1 MEIKKTE
8 KASLENKKLI
18 FLEIGLI
25 LALAVV
31 YVAFE
36 WKTEEQQI
44 VELEDTTQVIEVE
57 EVIATQTETPPPP
70 PSAPK
75 MPVLSDQID
84 IVDDEIVVDD
94 NMFLNLEDDANM
106 GVEIMDYVENVEEE
120 VIAKELAEC
129 IRRFVRGLPARE
141 GDVFSRRYFFTEGI
155 PDIARAYGLTPNNT
169 MVILSR
175 VRQKLKAH
183 LVKEGYLHEDRGS
196 V

>member
-94 NMFLNLEDDANM
+94 NMFLNLEDELHRVIVHGILHLIGYDDHTED
-106 GVEIMDYVENVEEE
+106 EIKTMRSKEDYYLSLF
-120 VIAKELAEC
+120 EL
-129 IRRFVRGLPARE
+129 V
-141 GDVFSRRYFFTEGI
+141 
-155 PDIARAYGLTPNNT
+155 
-169 MVILSR
+169 
-175 VRQKLKAH
+175 
-183 LVKEGYLHEDRGS
+183 
-196 V
+196 